1 MAPATDKLRR
11 AALGAAVFVVA
22 LGEHAAFGQPAQNP
36 AAPPAESAESAT
48 AAPEGATPEPAVDVP
63 ATPAEPVP
71 EVATTAPAP
80 TEAAPQTAV
89 PLQPV
94 PAAKPAGSAPDLWSK
109 FSIGTVWYLSGGFG
123 KSSGADFS
131 NVRITRGY
139 LTLKW
144 KPVPWFQPRVTLDTH
159 QDDSGD
165 WKVRLKYMYAKFV
178 LPVETAWVTEPNVE
192 LGLVHGP
199 WFDYE
204 ENINRYRM
212 QGTMFIER
220 NGVLNSADTGVTVS
234 MLLGKK
240 LPKAYQQSVSKEYP
254 GELGSVAFGVYNG
267 GGYHAAE
274 KNTNKVFESRVSIRP
289 LGPILPNLQLSYLL
303 IYGKGNTPAQVCD
316 DTGANCYP
324 GEPAWRLNAGM
335 ASFEHEYFVATAQLA
350 KGRGNQTGSKID
362 VVGTAL
368 TTEGYSGFAEVK
380 LPWIDSSLVGRY
392 DHWEWGGKGTDR
404 VIAGLAYRFLGEG
417 NVVLLDYDRSMPDGG
432 SDSWEAKLTVQVKV
446 P

>member
-1 MAPATDKLRR
+1 MPSRDAPL
-11 AALGAAVFVVA
+11 
-22 LGEHAAFGQPAQNP
+22 P
-36 AAPPAESAESAT
+36 
-48 AAPEGATPEPAVDVP
+48 
-63 ATPAEPVP
+63 
-71 EVATTAPAP
+71 
-80 TEAAPQTAV
+80 
-89 PLQPV
+89 
-94 PAAKPAGSAPDLWSK
+94 AKPAGSARDLWSK
-109 FSIGTVWYLSGGFG
+109 VSLGALWYLSGGFG
-123 KSSGADFS
+123 KSNGADFS

-144 KPVPWFQPRVTLDTH
+144 KPVPWFQPRVTLDTS
-159 QDDSGD
+159 QDATGD
-165 WKVRLKYMYAKFV
+165 WKLRLKYMYAMFV
-178 LPVETAWVTEPNVE
+178 APVETAWVTEPSVE

-204 ENINRYRM
+204 ENVNRYRM
-212 QGTMFIER
+212 QGTMFVER
-220 NGVLNSADTGVTVS
+220 NGVLNSADTGVTVA

-240 LPKAYQQSVSKEYP
+240 LPKAYQESVSTEYP
-254 GELGSVAFGVYNG
+254 GEFGSIAFGVYNG

-274 KNTNKVFESRVSIRP
+274 NNTNKVFESRVSVRP

-335 ASFEHEYFVATAQLA
+335 ASFEHPYFVATAQVA
-350 KGRGNQTGSKID
+350 KGRGNQSGSKID
-362 VVGTAL
+362 AAGAAL
-368 TTEGYSGFAEVK
+368 TSEGYSGFAEVR

-392 DHWEWGGKGTDR
+392 DHWAWSGQATDR

-417 NVVLLDYDRSMPDGG
+417 NVVLLDYDRAMPDGG
-432 SDSWEAKLTVQVKV
+432 TDSWEAKLTVQVKV

>member
-1 MAPATDKLRR
+1 MQKLW
-11 AALGAAVFVVA
+11 GKV
-22 LGEHAAFGQPAQNP
+22 
-36 AAPPAESAESAT
+36 
-48 AAPEGATPEPAVDVP
+48 
-63 ATPAEPVP
+63 
-71 EVATTAPAP
+71 
-80 TEAAPQTAV
+80 
-89 PLQPV
+89 
-94 PAAKPAGSAPDLWSK
+94 
-109 FSIGTVWYLSGGFG
+109 SIGTLWYLSGGFG
-123 KSSGADFS
+123 KSNGADFS

-139 LTLKW
+139 LTLKF
-144 KPVPWFQPRVTLDTH
+144 KPVPWFQPRVPLDTS
-159 QDDSGD
+159 QDSSGD
-165 WKVRLKYMYAKFV
+165 WKVRLKYMHAKFV

-192 LGLVHGP
+192 FGLVHGP

-212 QGTMFIER
+212 QGTMFVER
-220 NGVLNSADTGVTVS
+220 NGVINSADTGVTVA

-240 LPKAYQQSVSKEYP
+240 LPKAYQQSVSNEYP
-254 GELGSVAFGVYNG
+254 GEFGSIAFGVYNG

-274 KNTNKVFESRVSIRP
+274 NNTNKVFESRVSVRP

-335 ASFEHEYFVATAQLA
+335 ASFEDEYFVATAQVA
-350 KGRGNQTGSKID
+350 KGRGNQSGSKID
-362 VVGTAL
+362 AAGAAL
-368 TTEGYSGFAEVK
+368 TSEGYSGFAEVR

-392 DHWEWGGKGTDR
+392 DHWNWAGTGTDR
-404 VIAGLAYRFLGEG
+404 VIAGFAYRFLGEG

-432 SDSWEAKLTVQVKV
+432 TDSWEAKLTVQVKV